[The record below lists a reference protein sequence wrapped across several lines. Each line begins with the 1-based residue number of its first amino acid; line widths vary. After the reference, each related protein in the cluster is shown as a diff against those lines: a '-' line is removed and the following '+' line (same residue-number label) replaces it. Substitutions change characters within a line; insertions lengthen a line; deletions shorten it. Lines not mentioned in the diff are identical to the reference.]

1 MKKTLT
7 FLLVIAMLAM
17 VSVTAF
23 AVTNDGSAATGIEVN
38 GEFVAADAPAD
49 KISVE
54 IKWDE
59 MKFTYTEAQKVWN
72 PETHQY
78 DQGDGTWSSEAKDI
92 TVSNHS
98 NIGIKA
104 AFTFNGNNGI
114 TGSFD
119 NAELTLSTA
128 SGKTLSD
135 TPSATS
141 KFSVTGGKL
150 TESGKLGTIEVIIS
164 KSDVQGITTEA
175 ALIAAIANGGT
186 IEIGSDIT
194 LTDPKSIL
202 RISDTVEIDLCGHT
216 LKDATGNTNMFE
228 ILPNGGNLTV
238 KNGTLVSS
246 AGAALFNCFGQLTVT
261 NCTLM
266 HNNWREIICVMVG
279 LTPDDGSVVI
289 NNCTF
294 NITMENFNE
303 DETYAKVYDMITSS
317 TTSVTLSGN
326 IVADKGFSLAD
337 NASITVLAG
346 TYNFDPTQ
354 YVDAS
359 TYNISNNGTTWTVTE
374 NKT

>member
-7 FLLVIAMLAM
+7 FLLAIAMLAM
-17 VSVTAF
+17 VSITAF
-23 AVTNDGSAATGIEVN
+23 AATNDGSAATGIDVN

-72 PETHQY
+72 PTTHQY
-78 DQGDGTWSSEAKDI
+78 DQGDGTWSSEAKNI

-104 AFTFNGNNGI
+104 AFTFKGNNGI

-128 SGKTLSD
+128 SGKALSD

-175 ALIAAIANGGT
+175 ALKAAIANGGT
-186 IEIGSDIT
+186 IKLGSDIT
-194 LTDPKSIL
+194 L
-202 RISDTVEIDLCGHT
+202 SDKIEIDSQVEIDLCGYT
-216 LKDATGNTNMFE
+216 IDCPQKSYSFNISSTTGNL
-228 ILPNGGNLTV
+228 II
-238 KNGTLVSS
+238 KNGTLTLTGGNFTVAMFGNP
-246 AGAALFNCFGQLTVT
+246 AGRL
-261 NCTLM
+261 
-266 HNNWREIICVMVG
+266 E
-279 LTPDDGSVVI
+279 VI
-289 NNCTF
+289 NCVLKAQSDNAVSIINISGSNTTTIVRDCTF
-294 NITMENFNE
+294 A
-303 DETYAKVYDMITSS
+303 DLPSGTYGEKDIKSLSSNAKII
-317 TTSVTLSGN
+317 LSGN
-326 IVADKGFSLAD
+326 IITNKGFDLA
-337 NASITVLAG
+337 NSGSMTVLAG

-354 YVDAS
+354 YVDEN
-359 TYNISNNGTTWTVTE
+359 TYSISQNGTTWTVTE
-374 NKT
+374 K

>member
-23 AVTNDGSAATGIEVN
+23 AATNDGSAATGIDVN

-72 PETHQY
+72 PATHQY

-175 ALIAAIANGGT
+175 ALKAAIANGGT
-186 IEIGSDIT
+186 IEIGSNIILTNAIT
-194 LTDPKSIL
+194 ITKA
-202 RISDTVEIDLCGHT
+202 VEIDLCGYT
-216 LKDATGNTNMFE
+216 IEETNE
-228 ILPNGGNLTV
+228 SIQVSPNGGNLTV
-238 KNGTLVSS
+238 KNGTLVSNES
-246 AGAALFNCFGQLTVT
+246 MYLIDCYAPLTVV
-261 NCTLM
+261 NCTLKG
-266 HNNWREIICVMVG
+266 NDYENRYALINVNTKGSLII
-279 LTPDDGSVVI
+279 D
-289 NNCTF
+289 NCTF
-294 NITMENFNE
+294 EN
-303 DETYAKVYDMITSS
+303 TSINKNVKDIVS
-317 TTSVTLSGN
+317 YESVTLSGN
-326 IVADKGFSLAD
+326 VTEDKGIKLES
-337 NASITVLAG
+337 SGSMTVLAG

-354 YVDAS
+354 YVDAN
-359 TYNISNNGTTWTVTE
+359 TYIINNNGTTWTVT
-374 NKT
+374 KK

>member
-7 FLLVIAMLAM
+7 FLLAIAMLAM
-17 VSVTAF
+17 VSITAF
-23 AVTNDGSAATGIEVN
+23 AATNDGSAATGIDVN

-72 PETHQY
+72 PKTHQY
-78 DQGDGTWSSEAKDI
+78 DQGDGTWSSEAKNI

-104 AFTFNGNNGI
+104 AFTFKGNNGI

-175 ALIAAIANGGT
+175 ALKAAIANGGT
-186 IEIGSDIT
+186 IEIGSNIILTSAIT
-194 LTDPKSIL
+194 ITKA
-202 RISDTVEIDLCGHT
+202 VEIDLCGYT
-216 LKDATGNTNMFE
+216 IEETNGSMYMFQVS
-228 ILPNGGNLTV
+228 PSGGNLTV
-238 KNGTLVSS
+238 KNGTLVSNES
-246 AGAALFNCFGQLTVT
+246 TVMFECFAPLTVV
-261 NCTLM
+261 NCTLKG
-266 HNNWREIICVMVG
+266 NDYANKSAIINVNSGCL
-279 LTPDDGSVVI
+279 LTID
-289 NNCTF
+289 NCTF
-294 NITMENFNE
+294 EN
-303 DETYAKVYDMITSS
+303 TSS
-317 TTSVTLSGN
+317 NNNVKDIKSNASVTLSGN
-326 IVADKGFSLAD
+326 VTEDKGIKFES
-337 NASITVLAG
+337 NGSMTVLAG

-359 TYNISNNGTTWTVTE
+359 KYRIINNGTTWTVTE
-374 NKT
+374 Q

>member
-1 MKKTLT
+1 MKKSLT

-23 AVTNDGSAATGIEVN
+23 AATNDGSAATGIDVN

-72 PETHQY
+72 PATHQY

-175 ALIAAIANGGT
+175 ALKAAIANGGT
-186 IEIGSDIT
+186 IEIGSNIILTNAIT
-194 LTDPKSIL
+194 ITKA
-202 RISDTVEIDLCGHT
+202 VEIDLCGYT
-216 LKDATGNTNMFE
+216 IEETNE
-228 ILPNGGNLTV
+228 SIQVSPNGGNLTV
-238 KNGTLVSS
+238 KNGTLVSNES
-246 AGAALFNCFGQLTVT
+246 MYLIDCYAPLTVV
-261 NCTLM
+261 NCTLKG
-266 HNNWREIICVMVG
+266 NDYENRYALINVNTKGSLII
-279 LTPDDGSVVI
+279 D
-289 NNCTF
+289 NCTF
-294 NITMENFNE
+294 EN
-303 DETYAKVYDMITSS
+303 TSINKNVKDIVS
-317 TTSVTLSGN
+317 YESVTLSGN
-326 IVADKGFSLAD
+326 VTEDKGIKLES
-337 NASITVLAG
+337 SGSMTVLAG

-354 YVDAS
+354 YVDAN
-359 TYNISNNGTTWTVTE
+359 TYIINNNGTTWTVT
-374 NKT
+374 KK